1 MLLRQLG
8 EGLLNIVYP
17 KRCPMCMEVIP
28 VHEEEGICPNC
39 MDDLPY
45 ISEPRC
51 KKCSKP
57 VFDEEV
63 DLCFDCSKSEHYYSR
78 GWALWLYEGKVRQAL
93 YRFKNNNNKI
103 YGRIF
108 GKEVVTLYYRD
119 IIHSNID
126 MIIPVPLHS
135 KKYKK
140 RGYNQAKIIA
150 DAISE
155 AVDIPCES
163 HYLIRTINTKPQKHL
178 SDVGRIHNMQKAFQ
192 VIRPECIE
200 NKRILLCDDIY
211 TTGST
216 INGCAK
222 ALLRQGAR
230 EVYFITVA
238 IGKGF

>member
-1 MLLRQLG
+1 
-8 EGLLNIVYP
+8 
-17 KRCPMCMEVIP
+17 
-28 VHEEEGICPNC
+28 
-39 MDDLPY
+39 MD
-45 ISEPRC
+45 
-51 KKCSKP
+51 
-57 VFDEEV
+57 F
-63 DLCFDCSKSEHYYSR
+63 CFDCSKSEHYYSR

-108 GKEVVTLYYRD
+108 GKEVVTLYYGD

-126 MIIPVPLHS
+126 MIIPVPLHRT
-135 KKYKK
+135 KHKK

-163 HYLIRTINTKPQKHL
+163 HYLMRTMNTKPQKHL
-178 SDVGRIHNMQKAFQ
+178 SDVGRIHNMQKKAFQ